1 MSPKRPAA
9 GGESC
14 KARSYFINGMVSD
27 HMIHEGT
34 ADDRGHELPG
44 ELFFLESVK
53 YLGKP
58 RGNIMRMIAII
69 KKCLESEKE
78 LILSSIEKEDTV
90 LFFDNE
96 EELLRSKDCE
106 NVEIVLGEPKPSTIH
121 AMKHLRWIQMTW
133 AGANQYTSA
142 PDFPKHI
149 VLTSASG
156 AYGCV
161 ISEYIVCGIL
171 TLIKKLFS
179 YREQMK
185 HGGWNKIEGDDTL
198 EGKRVLI
205 LGTGNIGQETAK
217 KLKCFGADTVGICR
231 SACNE
236 KPFFDEIYTID
247 SVDIELQKADVVVIA
262 LPGTAETAGMFDAER
277 IKKMKANA
285 ILVNV
290 GRGFIV
296 DTDELTNALEK
307 GLLRGAVLDVTEPE
321 PLPEKHPLRYM
332 ENVLLTPHV
341 SGIGWGENLF
351 TRKRILDIFCENMK
365 RDRNN
370 TPKMNRI
377 DFSKG
382 Y

>member
-1 MSPKRPAA
+1 
-9 GGESC
+9 
-14 KARSYFINGMVSD
+14 
-27 HMIHEGT
+27 
-34 ADDRGHELPG
+34 
-44 ELFFLESVK
+44 
-53 YLGKP
+53 
-58 RGNIMRMIAII
+58 MRMIAIT
-69 KKCLESEKE
+69 KKCLECEKK
-78 LILSSIEKEDTV
+78 LILSSVEKEDKV

-96 EELLRSKDCE
+96 EELLKSDDYA
-106 NVEIVLGEPKPSTIH
+106 NIEIVLGEPELSTIQL
-121 AMKHLRWIQMTW
+121 MKNLRWIQMTW
-133 AGANQYTSA
+133 AGANKYTSA
-142 PDFPKHI
+142 PDFPEHI

-161 ISEYIVCGIL
+161 ISEYIISGIL
-171 TLIKKLFS
+171 ALYKNLFS
-179 YREQMK
+179 YRAQMK
-185 HGGWNKIEGDDTL
+185 SGGWNKIEGEDTL

-217 KLKCFGADTVGICR
+217 KLRCFGAYTVGICR
-231 SACNE
+231 TPGN
-236 KPFFDEIYTID
+236 KHLPFDEIYTID
-247 SVDIELQKADVVVIA
+247 SVDTQLQSADVVIIA

-296 DTDELTNALEK
+296 NTDELTNALQK
-307 GLLRGAVLDVTEPE
+307 GLLRGAVLDVTDPE
-321 PLPEKHPLRYM
+321 PLPEKHPLRNM
-332 ENVLLTPHV
+332 ENVLLTPHI
-341 SGIGWGENLF
+341 SGIGWGENMF

-370 TPKMNRI
+370 EPKKNII